1 MATDNTM
8 SPQSVYEECMAGFG
22 PQLSELL
29 KSKNWSDVMINSDGK
44 VFVDR
49 GDMDLV
55 QCRINPNGL
64 KSAAYTLA
72 SYSHKNFN
80 NDKDQSLV
88 AIVPILNLRAVFWN
102 QPCSENVSAVFRRPF
117 GRLISPDELVEGGTL
132 TVTQKQAMEEYI
144 MRHRNIVIS
153 GGTGSGKTTIMN
165 SFITLID
172 PRERLFLIEDT
183 PELQVSQPNVQRLTV
198 NAQYS
203 YTQAIADSLRG
214 RPTRII
220 VGECRQGD
228 QTMQMLKA
236 WNTGHPG
243 GLTTIHANSCEDV
256 VARMEQLCG
265 EVSVSS
271 QKDMIEGCVDVILQ
285 MERDART
292 SKRRVVELLDLRE
305 GKIIE

>member
-1 MATDNTM
+1 MKELSAKE
-8 SPQSVYEECMAGFG
+8 VYEDCMAGFG
-22 PQLSELL
+22 EDLRKLLLSPD
-29 KSKNWSDVMINSDGK
+29 WSDLMINSDGS
-44 VFVDR
+44 VFIDR
-49 GDMDLV
+49 GEMDPV
-55 QCRINPNGL
+55 KCRINANGL
-64 KSAAYTLA
+64 VSAALTLA

-80 NDKDQSLV
+80 NANDQSLV
-88 AIVPILNLRAVFWN
+88 AILPILNLRAVFWN

-117 GRLISPDELVEGGTL
+117 GRLISPDELVAGGTITESQL
-132 TVTQKQAMEEYI
+132 EAMKEYV

-165 SFITLID
+165 SFLTLVD

-198 NAQYS
+198 NAKYS

-243 GLTTIHANSCEDV
+243 GMTTIHANSCEDV
-256 VARMEQLCG
+256 IARMEQLCG

-271 QKDMIEGCVDVILQ
+271 QRNMIEGCVDVILQ
-285 MERDART
+285 MERDNR
-292 SKRRVVELLDLRE
+292 SNKRKVIELLDLRE
-305 GKIIE
+305 KKKVE